1 MKINDKSYVR
11 VQYKLTEVAP
21 DGSETFVEETTED
34 RPMDYVHGLGIL
46 LPDFEKELSGLDD
59 GDAFDF
65 TLEPEAAYGPIQEQ
79 LLMDL
84 DKSIFQDSEGNF
96 DSGFVQ
102 VGRYVPMRTADGQ
115 TVNGLVLDITEDK
128 VKMDFNHPLSGKTL
142 HFVGHVQEAH
152 PATDQ
157 ELKRFEQLLHGGC
170 CCGSDEEDCC
180 GHHHDETCHHGRG
193 NDCLCH
199 KSH

>member
-11 VQYKLTEVAP
+11 VQYKLTEVSP

-59 GDAFDF
+59 G
-65 TLEPEAAYGPIQEQ
+65 
-79 LLMDL
+79 
-84 DKSIFQDSEGNF
+84 KF

-128 VKMDFNHPLSGKTL
+128 VRMDFNHPLSGKTL

-170 CCGSDEEDCC
+170 CCGSDEEECG

-199 KSH
+199 KCH